1 MATKLFKL
9 AESPGSLNNRL
20 QVMYV
25 YIQFSRMDVTYF
37 DLLQFGHD
45 GSDAYLQDNDDTCT
59 GHSNQ
64 GSSHT
69 ENKRKS

>member
-25 YIQFSRMDVTYF
+25 YTQFSRMDVTYL

-45 GSDAYLQDNDDTCT
+45 GSDTYLQDNDIHVPVTLIKEV
-59 GHSNQ
+59 Q
-64 GSSHT
+64 
-69 ENKRKS
+69 NKRKS